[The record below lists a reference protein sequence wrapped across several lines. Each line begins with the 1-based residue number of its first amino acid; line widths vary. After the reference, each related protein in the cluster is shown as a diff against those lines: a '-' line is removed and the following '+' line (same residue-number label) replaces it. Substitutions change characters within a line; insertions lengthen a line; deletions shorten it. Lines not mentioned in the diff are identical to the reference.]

1 MTENNENMRGGI
13 SVDTEHLFPIIK
25 KWLYSDKEI
34 FLREI
39 VSNASDAVT
48 KLRRLISLAEAPDT
62 GDGYR
67 ITVRADE
74 EAGTLTV
81 SDNGIGMNED
91 EIRRYICQIALSGA
105 LDFIEKYE
113 GTENESNG
121 IIGHFGLGFYSAFM
135 VSDQVEVISRSW
147 DGSPAIGWV
156 CNQDGEYEIL
166 PEVTRQERGTDV
178 IMHLSE
184 DEREYLTEHKLRE
197 VLDKY
202 CAFVP
207 VDIYLEIIKEN
218 GEENKNEEKDAEK
231 EAPKPINDTHPLWLK
246 SSGDCTE
253 EEYKAFYSKVFNDY
267 REPLFH
273 IHINADYPLNFKGI
287 LYFPKLNANV
297 DGLDGQIK
305 LYYNQVFVSD
315 SIKEL
320 LPDYLLML
328 RGVIDCPELPL
339 NVSRSYMQNSAY
351 ARKLAAHITKKVAD
365 KINSM
370 FNTAREDFEKLWPDI
385 KLFVEFACLRD
396 QKFYERVKNS
406 LLLPI
411 TDGSYMTVSEY
422 LEEAKDKHENQI
434 YYTDDKTSKAQ
445 YIKLFEDEGIKI
457 VLFDSFI
464 DNQFINALES
474 DGKVKFARVDSE
486 LADVLRGE
494 GDSYE
499 NKELADAFAKLGGEK
514 MTVKFENLRDAK
526 TPAVLSISEQS
537 RRFGDMMK
545 VYSSQNGGEVPA
557 FAEEQT
563 LILNSNCP
571 LIRKLGEKQPDEKL
585 VRHIYTL
592 ALLAQRSLSAD
603 ELTSFLAD
611 SYDLI
616 EDNL

>member
-1 MTENNENMRGGI
+1 MSENNEKMRGGI

-48 KLRRLISLAEAPDT
+48 KLRRLISLAQAPDT
-62 GDGYR
+62 GDDYR

-74 EAGTLTV
+74 EEGTLTV

-113 GTENESNG
+113 GGETGANG

-135 VSDQVEVISRSW
+135 VSDRVDVISRSW
-147 DGSPAIGWV
+147 DGSPAIGWS
-156 CNQDGEYEIL
+156 CNQDGEYEIM
-166 PEVTRQERGTDV
+166 PEVTREGRGTDV

-184 DEREYLTEHKLRE
+184 DEREYLSEHKLRE

-207 VDIYLEIIKEN
+207 VDIYLEIAKD
-218 GEENKNEEKDAEK
+218 EEKEGEK
-231 EAPKPINDTHPLWLK
+231 EEAKPVNDTHPLWLK
-246 SSGDCTE
+246 NAGDCTD
-253 EEYKAFYSKVFNDY
+253 EEYKSFYSKVFTDY

-287 LYFPKLNANV
+287 LYFPKLNANI

-351 ARKLAAHITKKVAD
+351 AKKLAAHITKKVAD
-365 KINSM
+365 KINSL
-370 FNTAREDFEKLWPDI
+370 FNTDREAFEKLWRDL
-385 KLFVEFACLRD
+385 KTFVEYGCLRD
-396 QKFYERVKNS
+396 RKFYDKVKDSVLFEKCGGGFATLTEYLESAKETNENKVYYATDKTAQAQYIS
-406 LLLPI
+406 LLQGQNIEVVLLDRILDTQFVQMLESQNSGVKFVRVDAEIAGAMTKEAETPACTAARDLFDRLTGENVTVEVQTLKDSTVPAI
-411 TDGSYMTVSEY
+411 LTVSE
-422 LEEAKDKHENQI
+422 E
-434 YYTDDKTSKAQ
+434 
-445 YIKLFEDEGIKI
+445 
-457 VLFDSFI
+457 
-464 DNQFINALES
+464 
-474 DGKVKFARVDSE
+474 
-486 LADVLRGE
+486 
-494 GDSYE
+494 
-499 NKELADAFAKLGGEK
+499 
-514 MTVKFENLRDAK
+514 
-526 TPAVLSISEQS
+526 S
-537 RRFGDMMK
+537 RRMDDMMK
-545 VYSSQNGGEVPA
+545 MYAMANEGMDGSFPLQSK
-557 FAEEQT
+557 
-563 LILNSNCP
+563 LILNASSP
-571 LIRKLGEKQPDEKL
+571 LIASW
-585 VRHIYTL
+585 T
-592 ALLAQRSLSAD
+592 
-603 ELTSFLAD
+603 
-611 SYDLI
+611 
-616 EDNL
+616 

>member
-1 MTENNENMRGGI
+1 MRGGI

-48 KLRRLISLAEAPDT
+48 KLRRLISLAQAPDT
-62 GDGYR
+62 GDEYR
-67 ITVRADE
+67 ITVRANE
-74 EAGTLTV
+74 EEGTLTV
-81 SDNGIGMNED
+81 SDNGIGMNES

-113 GTENESNG
+113 GGESGSNG

-135 VSDQVEVISRSW
+135 VSDRVEVISRSF
-147 DGSPAIGWV
+147 DGSPAIGWS

-166 PEVTRQERGTDV
+166 PDVSREERGTDV
-178 IMHLSE
+178 IMHISE
-184 DEREYLTEHKLRE
+184 DEREYLTERKLRE
-197 VLDKY
+197 VLDRY

-207 VDIYLEIIKEN
+207 VDVYLEIEKDSE
-218 GEENKNEEKDAEK
+218 EEKSEEK
-231 EAPKPINDTHPLWLK
+231 EEAKPVNDTHPLWLK
-246 SSGDCTE
+246 NASDCTD
-253 EEYKAFYSKVFNDY
+253 EEYNAFYTKVFTDY

-320 LPDYLLML
+320 LPDYLLMM

-365 KINSM
+365 KINSL
-370 FNTAREDFEKLWPDI
+370 FNTAREDYEKLWQDI

-396 QKFYERVKNS
+396 QKFYDRVKPS
-406 LLLPI
+406 LLLPL
-411 TDGSYMTVSEY
+411 TDGSYVTLDEY
-422 LEEAKDKHENQI
+422 LESAKDKHENKI
-434 YYTDDKTSKAQ
+434 YYTDDPTAKAQ
-445 YIKLFEDEGIKI
+445 YIKLFGDEGIKV

-474 DGKVKFARVDSE
+474 DGKVKFFRVDSE
-486 LADVLRGE
+486 LADVLRNEGE
-494 GDSYE
+494 AYE

-514 MTVKFENLRDAK
+514 MTVRFENLRDTK
-526 TPAVLSISEQS
+526 TPAILNISEQS
-537 RRFGDMMK
+537 RRFGDMMR
-545 VYSSQNGGEVPA
+545 VYSTQNGGEMPA
-557 FAEEQT
+557 FPEEQT
-563 LILNSNCP
+563 LVLNASCP
-571 LIRKLGEKQPDEKL
+571 LIRKLGEKAPDEKT
-585 VRHIYTL
+585 VRHIYRL
-592 ALLAQRSLSAD
+592 AVLAQRPLNAE
-603 ELTSFLAD
+603 ELTSFLED

-616 EDNL
+616 EGSI

>member
-1 MTENNENMRGGI
+1 MSENNNMRGGI

-48 KLRRLISLAEAPDT
+48 KLRRLISLAQAPDT
-62 GDGYR
+62 GDEYR
-67 ITVRADE
+67 ITVRANE
-74 EAGTLTV
+74 EEGTLTV

-113 GTENESNG
+113 GGESGSNG

-135 VSDQVEVISRSW
+135 VSDRVEVISRSF
-147 DGSPAIGWV
+147 DGSPAIGWS

-166 PEVTRQERGTDV
+166 PDVTREERGTDV

-184 DEREYLTEHKLRE
+184 DEREYLTEGKLRE
-197 VLDKY
+197 VLDTY

-207 VDIYLEIIKEN
+207 VDIYLEI
-218 GEENKNEEKDAEK
+218 EKDSDK
-231 EAPKPINDTHPLWLK
+231 EMREAKEEPKPVNDTHPLWLK
-246 SSGDCTE
+246 NASDCTD
-253 EEYKAFYSKVFNDY
+253 EEYNAFYTKVFTDY

-320 LPDYLLML
+320 LPDYLLMM

-365 KINSM
+365 KINSL
-370 FNTAREDFEKLWPDI
+370 FNTAREDYEKLWQDI

-396 QKFYERVKNS
+396 QKFYDRVKSS
-406 LLLPI
+406 LLLPL
-411 TDGSYMTVSEY
+411 TDGSYVTLDEY
-422 LEEAKDKHENQI
+422 LESAKDRHENKV
-434 YYTDDKTSKAQ
+434 YYTDDPTTKAQ
-445 YIKLFEDEGIKI
+445 YIKLFNDEGIKV

-474 DGKVKFARVDSE
+474 DGKVKFFRVDSE
-486 LADVLRGE
+486 LADVLRNE

-514 MTVKFENLRDAK
+514 MTVKFENLRDTK
-526 TPAVLSISEQS
+526 TPAILNISEQS

-545 VYSSQNGGEVPA
+545 VYSTQNGGEMPA
-557 FAEEQT
+557 FPEEQT
-563 LILNSNCP
+563 LVLNASCP
-571 LIRKLGEKQPDEKL
+571 LIRKMGEKAPDKKT
-585 VRHIYTL
+585 VRQIYRL
-592 ALLAQRSLSAD
+592 AVLAQRPLNAD
-603 ELTSFLAD
+603 ELTSFLED
-611 SYDLI
+611 SYELI
-616 EDNL
+616 EESL

>member
-1 MTENNENMRGGI
+1 MSENNNMRGGI

-48 KLRRLISLAEAPDT
+48 KLRRLISLAQAPDT
-62 GDGYR
+62 GDEYR
-67 ITVRADE
+67 ITVRANE
-74 EAGTLTV
+74 EEGTLTV

-113 GTENESNG
+113 GGESGSNG

-135 VSDQVEVISRSW
+135 VSDRVEVISRSF
-147 DGSPAIGWV
+147 DGSPAIGWS

-166 PEVTRQERGTDV
+166 PDVTREERGTDV

-184 DEREYLTEHKLRE
+184 DEREYLTEGKLRE
-197 VLDKY
+197 VLDTY

-207 VDIYLEIIKEN
+207 VDIYLEIEKDSD
-218 GEENKNEEKDAEK
+218 EEKSEAK
-231 EAPKPINDTHPLWLK
+231 EEPKPVNDTHPLWLK
-246 SSGDCTE
+246 NASDCTD
-253 EEYKAFYSKVFNDY
+253 EEYNAFYTKVFTDY

-320 LPDYLLML
+320 LPDYLLMM

-365 KINSM
+365 KINSL
-370 FNTAREDFEKLWPDI
+370 FNTAREDYEKLWQDI

-396 QKFYERVKNS
+396 QKFYDRVKSS
-406 LLLPI
+406 LLLPL
-411 TDGSYMTVSEY
+411 TDGSYVTLDEY
-422 LEEAKDKHENQI
+422 LESAKDRHENKV
-434 YYTDDKTSKAQ
+434 YYTDDPTTKAQ
-445 YIKLFEDEGIKI
+445 YIKLFNDEGIKV

-474 DGKVKFARVDSE
+474 DGKVKFFRVDSE
-486 LADVLRGE
+486 LADVLRNE

-514 MTVKFENLRDAK
+514 MTVKFENLRDTK
-526 TPAVLSISEQS
+526 TPAILNISEQS

-545 VYSSQNGGEVPA
+545 VYSTQNGGEMPA
-557 FAEEQT
+557 FPEEQT
-563 LILNSNCP
+563 LVLNASCP
-571 LIRKLGEKQPDEKL
+571 LIRKMGEKAPDEKT
-585 VRHIYTL
+585 VRQIYRL
-592 ALLAQRSLSAD
+592 AVLAQRPLNAD
-603 ELTSFLAD
+603 ELTSFLED
-611 SYDLI
+611 SYELI
-616 EDNL
+616 EESL

>member
-1 MTENNENMRGGI
+1 MSENNNMRGGI

-48 KLRRLISLAEAPDT
+48 KLRRLISLAQAPDT
-62 GDGYR
+62 GDEYR
-67 ITVRADE
+67 ITVRANE
-74 EAGTLTV
+74 EEGTLTV

-113 GTENESNG
+113 GGESGSNG

-135 VSDQVEVISRSW
+135 VSDRVEVISRSF
-147 DGSPAIGWV
+147 DGSPAIGWS

-166 PEVTRQERGTDV
+166 PDVTREERGTDV

-184 DEREYLTEHKLRE
+184 DEREYLTEGKLRE
-197 VLDKY
+197 VLDTY

-207 VDIYLEIIKEN
+207 VDIYLEIEKDSD
-218 GEENKNEEKDAEK
+218 EEKSEAK
-231 EAPKPINDTHPLWLK
+231 EEPKPVNDTHPLWLK
-246 SSGDCTE
+246 NASDCTD
-253 EEYKAFYSKVFNDY
+253 EEYNAFYTKVFTDY

-320 LPDYLLML
+320 LPDYLLMM

-365 KINSM
+365 KINSL
-370 FNTAREDFEKLWPDI
+370 FNTAHEDYEKLWQDI

-396 QKFYERVKNS
+396 QKFYDRVKSS
-406 LLLPI
+406 LLLPL
-411 TDGSYMTVSEY
+411 TDGSYVTLDEY
-422 LEEAKDKHENQI
+422 LESAKDRHENKV
-434 YYTDDKTSKAQ
+434 YYTDDPTTKAQ
-445 YIKLFEDEGIKI
+445 YIKLFNDEGIKV

-474 DGKVKFARVDSE
+474 DGKVKFFRVDSE
-486 LADVLRGE
+486 LADVLRNE

-514 MTVKFENLRDAK
+514 MTVKFENLRDTK
-526 TPAVLSISEQS
+526 TPAILNISEQS

-545 VYSSQNGGEVPA
+545 VYSTQNGGEMPA
-557 FAEEQT
+557 FPEEQT
-563 LILNSNCP
+563 LVLNASCP
-571 LIRKLGEKQPDEKL
+571 LIRKMGEKAPDEKT
-585 VRHIYTL
+585 VRQIYRL
-592 ALLAQRSLSAD
+592 AVLAQRPLNAD
-603 ELTSFLAD
+603 ELTSFLED
-611 SYDLI
+611 SYELI
-616 EDNL
+616 EESL

>member
-1 MTENNENMRGGI
+1 MSENNNMRGGI

-48 KLRRLISLAEAPDT
+48 KLRRLISLAQAPDT
-62 GDGYR
+62 GDEYR
-67 ITVRADE
+67 ITVRANE
-74 EAGTLTV
+74 EEGTLTV
-81 SDNGIGMNED
+81 SDNGIGMNES

-113 GTENESNG
+113 GGESGSNG

-135 VSDQVEVISRSW
+135 VSDRVEVISRSF
-147 DGSPAIGWV
+147 DGSPAIGWS

-166 PEVTRQERGTDV
+166 PDVSREERGTDV
-178 IMHLSE
+178 IMHISE
-184 DEREYLTEHKLRE
+184 DEREYLTERKLRE
-197 VLDKY
+197 VLDRY

-207 VDIYLEIIKEN
+207 VDVYLEIEKDSE
-218 GEENKNEEKDAEK
+218 EEKSEEK
-231 EAPKPINDTHPLWLK
+231 EEAKPVNDTHPLGLK
-246 SSGDCTE
+246 IASDCTD
-253 EEYKAFYSKVFNDY
+253 EEYNAFYTKVFTDY

-320 LPDYLLML
+320 LPDYLLMM

-365 KINSM
+365 KINSL
-370 FNTAREDFEKLWPDI
+370 FNTAREDYEKLWQDI

-396 QKFYERVKNS
+396 QKFYDRVKPS
-406 LLLPI
+406 LLLPL
-411 TDGSYMTVSEY
+411 TDGSYVTLDEY
-422 LEEAKDKHENQI
+422 LESAKDKHENKI
-434 YYTDDKTSKAQ
+434 YYTDDPTAKAQ
-445 YIKLFEDEGIKI
+445 YIKLFGDEGIKV

-474 DGKVKFARVDSE
+474 DGKVKFFRVDSE
-486 LADVLRGE
+486 LADVLRNEGE
-494 GDSYE
+494 AYE

-514 MTVKFENLRDAK
+514 MTVRFENLRDTK
-526 TPAVLSISEQS
+526 TPAILNISEQS
-537 RRFGDMMK
+537 RRFGDMMR
-545 VYSSQNGGEVPA
+545 VYSTQNGGEMPA
-557 FAEEQT
+557 FPEEQT
-563 LILNSNCP
+563 LVLNASCP
-571 LIRKLGEKQPDEKL
+571 LIRKLGEKAPDEKT
-585 VRHIYTL
+585 VRHIYRL
-592 ALLAQRSLSAD
+592 AVLAQRPLNAE
-603 ELTSFLAD
+603 ELTSFLED

-616 EDNL
+616 EGSI

>member
-1 MTENNENMRGGI
+1 MSENNEKMRGGI

-39 VSNASDAVT
+39 VSTASDAVT
-48 KLRRLISLAEAPDT
+48 KLRRLISLAQAPDT
-62 GDGYR
+62 GDDYR

-74 EAGTLTV
+74 EEGTLTV

-113 GTENESNG
+113 GGETGANG

-135 VSDQVEVISRSW
+135 VSDRVDVISRSW
-147 DGSPAIGWV
+147 DGSPAIGWS
-156 CNQDGEYEIL
+156 CNQDGEYEIM
-166 PEVTRQERGTDV
+166 PEVTREGRGTDV

-184 DEREYLTEHKLRE
+184 DEREYLSEHKLRE

-207 VDIYLEIIKEN
+207 VDIYLEIAKD
-218 GEENKNEEKDAEK
+218 EEKEGEK
-231 EAPKPINDTHPLWLK
+231 EEAKPVNDTHPLWLK
-246 SSGDCTE
+246 NAGDCTD
-253 EEYKAFYSKVFNDY
+253 EEYKSFYSKVFTDY

-287 LYFPKLNANV
+287 LYFPKLNANI

-351 ARKLAAHITKKVAD
+351 AKKLAAHITKKVAD

-396 QKFYERVKNS
+396 QKFYDRVKNS

-411 TDGSYMTVSEY
+411 TDGSYMTVEEY
-422 LEEAKDKHENQI
+422 LEAAKDKHENQI
-434 YYTDDKTSKAQ
+434 YYTDDKTSKAH
-445 YIKLFEDEGIKI
+445 YIKLFEDESIKV

-474 DGKVKFARVDSE
+474 DGKVKFARVDAE

-514 MTVKFENLRDAK
+514 MTVKFENLRDTK

-545 VYSSQNGGEVPA
+545 VYSSQNGGEMPA

-563 LILNSNCP
+563 LILNASCP
-571 LIRKLGEKQPDEKL
+571 LIRKLGEKEPDEKT

-592 ALLAQRSLSAD
+592 ALLAQRPLSAT
-603 ELTSFLAD
+603 ELTSFLED

-616 EDNL
+616 EGAL

>member
-1 MTENNENMRGGI
+1 MTENNNNMRGGI

-48 KLRRLISLAEAPDT
+48 KLRRLISLAQAPDT
-62 GDGYR
+62 GDEYR

-74 EAGTLTV
+74 EEGTLTV

-113 GTENESNG
+113 GGESGSNG

-135 VSDQVEVISRSW
+135 VSDRVEVISRSF
-147 DGSPAIGWV
+147 DGSPAIGWS
-156 CNQDGEYEIL
+156 CNQDGEYEII
-166 PEVTRQERGTDV
+166 PDVTREGRGTDV
-178 IMHLSE
+178 IMHLSD
-184 DEREYLTEHKLRE
+184 DEREYLTEAKLRE
-197 VLDKY
+197 VLDRY

-207 VDIYLEIIKEN
+207 VDIYLEIA
-218 GEENKNEEKDAEK
+218 KDDEK
-231 EAPKPINDTHPLWLK
+231 EGEKEEPKPVNDTHPLWLK
-246 SSGDCTE
+246 NASDCTD
-253 EEYKAFYSKVFNDY
+253 EEYNEFYTKVFTDY

-320 LPDYLLML
+320 LPDYLLMM

-365 KINSM
+365 KINSL
-370 FNTAREDFEKLWPDI
+370 FNTAREEYEKLWPDI

-396 QKFYERVKNS
+396 QKFYDRVKNS
-406 LLLPI
+406 LLLPL
-411 TDGSYMTVSEY
+411 TDGSYVTLSEY
-422 LEEAKDKHENQI
+422 LETAKEKHEARV

-445 YIKLFEDEGIKI
+445 YIKLFEDEGIKV

-474 DGKVKFARVDSE
+474 DGKVKFSRVDAE
-486 LADVLRGE
+486 LADVLRNEGE
-494 GDSYE
+494 AYE
-499 NKELADAFAKLGGEK
+499 NKELSDAFAKLGGEK
-514 MTVKFENLRDAK
+514 MTVRFENLRDTK
-526 TPAVLSISEQS
+526 TPAILNISEQS

-545 VYSSQNGGEVPA
+545 VYSTQNGGEMPD
-557 FAEEQT
+557 FPEEKT

-571 LIRKLGEKQPDEKL
+571 LIRKMGEKAPDEKL
-585 VRHIYTL
+585 VRHIYRL
-592 ALLAQRSLSAD
+592 ALLAQRPLDAE
-603 ELTSFLAD
+603 ELTSFLED
-611 SYDLI
+611 SYDLV
-616 EDNL
+616 EGNL

>member
-1 MTENNENMRGGI
+1 MSENNNMRGGI

-48 KLRRLISLAEAPDT
+48 KLRRLISLAQAPDT
-62 GDGYR
+62 GDEYR
-67 ITVRADE
+67 ITVRANE
-74 EAGTLTV
+74 EEGTLTV

-113 GTENESNG
+113 GGETGSNG

-135 VSDQVEVISRSW
+135 VSDRVEVISRSF
-147 DGSPAIGWV
+147 DGSPAVGWS

-166 PEVTRQERGTDV
+166 PGATREGRGTDV

-184 DEREYLTEHKLRE
+184 DEREYLTERKLRE
-197 VLDKY
+197 VLDRY

-207 VDIYLEIIKEN
+207 VDIYLEI
-218 GEENKNEEKDAEK
+218 EK
-231 EAPKPINDTHPLWLK
+231 EGTEAEGEKKEATPVNDTHPLWLK
-246 SSGDCTE
+246 NASDCTD
-253 EEYKAFYSKVFNDY
+253 EEYNAFYTKVFTDY

-320 LPDYLLML
+320 LPDYLLMM

-365 KINSM
+365 KINSL
-370 FNTAREDFEKLWPDI
+370 FNTAREDYEKLWPDI

-396 QKFYERVKNS
+396 QKFFERVKNS
-406 LLLPI
+406 LLLPL
-411 TDGSYMTVSEY
+411 TDGGYVTLAEY
-422 LEEAKDKHENQI
+422 LESAKERHENQI
-434 YYTDDKTSKAQ
+434 YYTDDPTAKAQ
-445 YIKLFEDEGIKI
+445 YIKLFNDEGIKV

-474 DGKVKFARVDSE
+474 DGKVKFFRVDSE
-486 LADVLRGE
+486 LADVLRND
-494 GDSYE
+494 GDAYE
-499 NKELADAFAKLGGEK
+499 NKELADAFAKLGGEN
-514 MTVKFENLRDAK
+514 MTVRFENLRDTR
-526 TPAVLSISEQS
+526 TPAVLNISEQS
-537 RRFGDMMK
+537 RRFADMMK
-545 VYSSQNGGEVPA
+545 VYATQNGGEMPS
-557 FAEEQT
+557 FPEEKT
-563 LILNSNCP
+563 LILNFNCP
-571 LIRKLGEKQPDEKL
+571 LIRKMGEKAPDERL
-585 VRHIYTL
+585 VRHIYRL
-592 ALLAQRSLSAD
+592 ALLAQRPLNAE
-603 ELTSFLAD
+603 ELTSFLED
-611 SYDLI
+611 SYDMI
-616 EDNL
+616 EENL

>member
-1 MTENNENMRGGI
+1 MTENNNNNMRGGI

-48 KLRRLISLAEAPDT
+48 KLRRLISLAQAPDT
-62 GDGYR
+62 GDEYR

-74 EAGTLTV
+74 EEGTLTV

-113 GTENESNG
+113 GGESGSNG

-135 VSDQVEVISRSW
+135 VSDRVEVISRSF
-147 DGSPAIGWV
+147 DGSPAIGWS
-156 CNQDGEYEIL
+156 CNQDGEYEII
-166 PEVTRQERGTDV
+166 PDVSREGRGTDV
-178 IMHLSE
+178 IMHLSD
-184 DEREYLTEHKLRE
+184 DEREYLTEAKLRE
-197 VLDKY
+197 VLDRY

-207 VDIYLEIIKEN
+207 VDIYLEIA
-218 GEENKNEEKDAEK
+218 KDDEK
-231 EAPKPINDTHPLWLK
+231 EGEKEEPKPVNDTHPLWLK
-246 SSGDCTE
+246 NASDCTD
-253 EEYKAFYSKVFNDY
+253 EEYNEFYAKVFTDY

-320 LPDYLLML
+320 LPDYLLMM

-365 KINSM
+365 KINSL
-370 FNTAREDFEKLWPDI
+370 FNTAREEYEKLWPDI

-396 QKFYERVKNS
+396 QKFYDRVKNS
-406 LLLPI
+406 LLLPL
-411 TDGSYMTVSEY
+411 TDGSYVTLSEY
-422 LEEAKDKHENQI
+422 LETAKEKHEDRV

-445 YIKLFEDEGIKI
+445 YIKLFEDEGIKV

-474 DGKVKFARVDSE
+474 DGKVKFSRVDAE
-486 LADVLRGE
+486 LADVLRNEGE
-494 GDSYE
+494 AYE
-499 NKELADAFAKLGGEK
+499 NKELSDAFTKLGGEK
-514 MTVKFENLRDAK
+514 MTVKFENLRDTK
-526 TPAVLSISEQS
+526 TPAILNISEQS

-545 VYSSQNGGEVPA
+545 VYSTQNGSEMPD
-557 FAEEQT
+557 FPEEKT

-571 LIRKLGEKQPDEKL
+571 LIRKMGEKAPDERL
-585 VRHIYTL
+585 VRHIYRL
-592 ALLAQRSLSAD
+592 ALLAQRPLDAE
-603 ELTSFLAD
+603 ELTSFLED
-611 SYDLI
+611 SYDLV
-616 EDNL
+616 EGNL

>member
-1 MTENNENMRGGI
+1 MSENNNMRGGI

-48 KLRRLISLAEAPDT
+48 KLRRLISLAQAPDT
-62 GDGYR
+62 GDEYR
-67 ITVRADE
+67 ITVRANE
-74 EAGTLTV
+74 EEGTLTV
-81 SDNGIGMNED
+81 SDNGIGMNEA

-105 LDFIEKYE
+105 LDFIEIYE
-113 GTENESNG
+113 GGESGSNG

-135 VSDQVEVISRSW
+135 VSDRVEVISRSF
-147 DGSPAIGWV
+147 DGSPAIGWS

-166 PEVTRQERGTDV
+166 PDVTREGRGTDV

-184 DEREYLTEHKLRE
+184 DEREYLTEAKLRE
-197 VLDKY
+197 VLDTY

-207 VDIYLEIIKEN
+207 VDIYLEIA
-218 GEENKNEEKDAEK
+218 NEDEK
-231 EAPKPINDTHPLWLK
+231 EGEKEEPKPVNDTHPLWLK
-246 SSGDCTE
+246 NASDCTD
-253 EEYKAFYSKVFNDY
+253 EEYNAFYTKVFTDY

-320 LPDYLLML
+320 LPDYLLMM

-365 KINSM
+365 KINSL
-370 FNTAREDFEKLWPDI
+370 FNTAREDYEKLWPDI

-406 LLLPI
+406 LLLPL
-411 TDGSYMTVSEY
+411 TDGSYVTLDEY
-422 LEEAKDKHENQI
+422 LESAKDRHENQV
-434 YYTDDKTSKAQ
+434 YYTDDPTSKAQ
-445 YIKLFEDEGIKI
+445 YIKLFNDEGIKV
-457 VLFDSFI
+457 VLFDSFL

-474 DGKVKFARVDSE
+474 DGKVKFFRVDSE
-486 LADVLRGE
+486 LADVLRNEGE
-494 GDSYE
+494 AYE

-514 MTVKFENLRDAK
+514 MTVRFENLRDTK
-526 TPAVLSISEQS
+526 TPAILNISEQS

-545 VYSSQNGGEVPA
+545 VYSSQNGGEMPA
-557 FAEEQT
+557 FPEEQT
-563 LILNSNCP
+563 LILNASCP
-571 LIRKLGEKQPDEKL
+571 LIRKMGEKAPDEKT
-585 VRHIYTL
+585 VRQIYRL
-592 ALLAQRSLSAD
+592 ALLAQRPLNAE
-603 ELTSFLAD
+603 ELTSFLED

-616 EDNL
+616 EENL

>member
-48 KLRRLISLAEAPDT
+48 KLRRLISLAQAPDT
-62 GDGYR
+62 GDEYR

-74 EAGTLTV
+74 EEGTLTV
-81 SDNGIGMNED
+81 SDNGIGMNEA

-113 GTENESNG
+113 GGESGSNG

-135 VSDQVEVISRSW
+135 VSDRVEVISRSF
-147 DGSPAIGWV
+147 DGSPAIGWS
-156 CNQDGEYEIL
+156 CNQDGEYEII
-166 PEVTRQERGTDV
+166 PDVTREGRGTDV
-178 IMHLSE
+178 IMHLSD
-184 DEREYLTEHKLRE
+184 DEREYLTERKLRE
-197 VLDKY
+197 VLDRY

-207 VDIYLEIIKEN
+207 VDIYLEIANEN
-218 GEENKNEEKDAEK
+218 EK
-231 EAPKPINDTHPLWLK
+231 EGEKEDPKPVNDTHPLWLK
-246 SSGDCTE
+246 NASDCTD
-253 EEYKAFYSKVFNDY
+253 EEYNAFYTKVFTDY

-320 LPDYLLML
+320 LPDYLLMM

-365 KINSM
+365 KINSL
-370 FNTAREDFEKLWPDI
+370 FNTAREDYEKLWPDI

-406 LLLPI
+406 LLLPL
-411 TDGSYMTVSEY
+411 TDGSYVTLDEY
-422 LEEAKDKHENQI
+422 LEAAKDKHENQI
-434 YYTDDKTSKAQ
+434 YYTDDTTSKAQ
-445 YIKLFEDEGIKI
+445 YIKLFEDEGIK
-457 VLFDSFI
+457 VVVFDSFI

-474 DGKVKFARVDSE
+474 DRKVKFYRVDAE

-494 GDSYE
+494 SDGYE

-514 MTVKFENLRDAK
+514 MTVKFESLRDTK

-545 VYSSQNGGEVPA
+545 VYSTQNGGEMPA
-557 FAEEQT
+557 FPEEQT
-563 LILNSNCP
+563 LILNASCP
-571 LIRKLGEKQPDEKL
+571 LIRRMGEKAPDERL
-585 VRHIYTL
+585 VRHVYAL
-592 ALLAQRSLSAD
+592 ALLAQRPLNAE
-603 ELTSFLAD
+603 ELTSFLED
-611 SYDLI
+611 SYDLV
-616 EDNL
+616 EGNL

>member
-1 MTENNENMRGGI
+1 MSENNNMRGGI

-48 KLRRLISLAEAPDT
+48 KLRRLISLAQAPDT
-62 GDGYR
+62 GDEYR
-67 ITVRADE
+67 ITVRANE
-74 EAGTLTV
+74 EEGTLTV
-81 SDNGIGMNED
+81 SDNGIGMNES

-113 GTENESNG
+113 GGESGSNG

-135 VSDQVEVISRSW
+135 VSDRVEVISRSF
-147 DGSPAIGWV
+147 DGSPAIGWS

-166 PEVTRQERGTDV
+166 PDVSREERGTDV
-178 IMHLSE
+178 IMHISE
-184 DEREYLTEHKLRE
+184 DEREYLTERKLRE
-197 VLDKY
+197 VLDRY

-207 VDIYLEIIKEN
+207 VDVYLEIEKDSE
-218 GEENKNEEKDAEK
+218 EEKSEEK
-231 EAPKPINDTHPLWLK
+231 EEAKPVNDTHPLWLK
-246 SSGDCTE
+246 NASDCTD
-253 EEYKAFYSKVFNDY
+253 EEYNAFYTKVFTDY

-320 LPDYLLML
+320 LPDYLLMM

-365 KINSM
+365 KINSL
-370 FNTAREDFEKLWPDI
+370 FNTAREDYEKLWQDI
-385 KLFVEFACLRD
+385 KLFIEFACLRD
-396 QKFYERVKNS
+396 QKFYDRVKPS
-406 LLLPI
+406 LLLPL
-411 TDGSYMTVSEY
+411 TDGSYVTLDEY
-422 LEEAKDKHENQI
+422 LESAKDKHENKI
-434 YYTDDKTSKAQ
+434 YYTDDPTAKAQ
-445 YIKLFEDEGIKI
+445 YIKLFGDEGIKV

-474 DGKVKFARVDSE
+474 DGKVKFFRVDSE
-486 LADVLRGE
+486 LADVLRNEGE
-494 GDSYE
+494 AYE

-514 MTVKFENLRDAK
+514 MTVRFENLRDTK
-526 TPAVLSISEQS
+526 TPAILNISEQS
-537 RRFGDMMK
+537 RRFGDMMR
-545 VYSSQNGGEVPA
+545 VYSTQNGGEMPA
-557 FAEEQT
+557 FPEEQT
-563 LILNSNCP
+563 LVLNASCP
-571 LIRKLGEKQPDEKL
+571 LIRKLGEKAPDEKT
-585 VRHIYTL
+585 VRHIYRL
-592 ALLAQRSLSAD
+592 AVLAQRPLNAE
-603 ELTSFLAD
+603 ELTSFLED

-616 EDNL
+616 EGSI

>member
-1 MTENNENMRGGI
+1 M
-13 SVDTEHLFPIIK
+13 
-25 KWLYSDKEI
+25 
-34 FLREI
+34 
-39 VSNASDAVT
+39 
-48 KLRRLISLAEAPDT
+48 
-62 GDGYR
+62 
-67 ITVRADE
+67 
-74 EAGTLTV
+74 
-81 SDNGIGMNED
+81 
-91 EIRRYICQIALSGA
+91 
-105 LDFIEKYE
+105 DFIEKYE

>member
-1 MTENNENMRGGI
+1 MSENNNMRGGI

-48 KLRRLISLAEAPDT
+48 KLRRLISLAQAPDT
-62 GDGYR
+62 GDEYR
-67 ITVRADE
+67 ITVRANE
-74 EAGTLTV
+74 EEGTLTV

-113 GTENESNG
+113 GGESGSNG

-135 VSDQVEVISRSW
+135 VSDRVEVISRSF
-147 DGSPAIGWV
+147 DGSPAIGWS

-166 PEVTRQERGTDV
+166 PDVSREERGTDV
-178 IMHLSE
+178 IMHLSD
-184 DEREYLTEHKLRE
+184 DEREYLTERKLRE
-197 VLDKY
+197 VLDRY

-207 VDIYLEIIKEN
+207 VDIYLEIEKDSD
-218 GEENKNEEKDAEK
+218 EEKSAEK
-231 EAPKPINDTHPLWLK
+231 EEQKPVNDTHPLWLK
-246 SSGDCTE
+246 NASDCTD
-253 EEYKAFYSKVFNDY
+253 EEYNAFYTKVFTDY

-320 LPDYLLML
+320 LPDYLLMM

-365 KINSM
+365 KINSL
-370 FNTAREDFEKLWPDI
+370 FNTAREDYEKLWPDI

-396 QKFYERVKNS
+396 QKFYDRVKSS
-406 LLLPI
+406 LLLPL
-411 TDGSYMTVSEY
+411 TDGSYVTLDEY
-422 LEEAKDKHENQI
+422 LESAKDRHENQV
-434 YYTDDKTSKAQ
+434 YYTDDPTTKAQ
-445 YIKLFEDEGIKI
+445 YIKLFNDEGIKV

-474 DGKVKFARVDSE
+474 DGKVKFFRVDSE
-486 LADVLRGE
+486 LADVLRNE
-494 GDSYE
+494 GDAYE

-514 MTVKFENLRDAK
+514 MTVKFENLRDTK
-526 TPAVLSISEQS
+526 TPAILNISEQS

-545 VYSSQNGGEVPA
+545 VYSTQNGGEMPA
-557 FAEEQT
+557 FPEEET
-563 LILNSNCP
+563 LILNASCP
-571 LIRKLGEKQPDEKL
+571 LIRKMGEKAPDEKT
-585 VRHIYTL
+585 VRQIYRL
-592 ALLAQRSLSAD
+592 AILAQRPLNAE
-603 ELTSFLAD
+603 ELTSFLED
-611 SYDLI
+611 SYDMI
-616 EDNL
+616 EENL

>member
-1 MTENNENMRGGI
+1 MSENNNMRGGI

-48 KLRRLISLAEAPDT
+48 KLRRLISLAQAPDT
-62 GDGYR
+62 GDEYR
-67 ITVRADE
+67 ITVRANE
-74 EAGTLTV
+74 EEGTLTV

-113 GTENESNG
+113 GGESGSNG

-135 VSDQVEVISRSW
+135 VSDRVEVISRSF
-147 DGSPAIGWV
+147 DGSPAIGWS

-166 PEVTRQERGTDV
+166 PDVTREERGTDV

-184 DEREYLTEHKLRE
+184 DEREYLTEGKLRE
-197 VLDKY
+197 VLDTY

-207 VDIYLEIIKEN
+207 VDIYLEI
-218 GEENKNEEKDAEK
+218 EKDSDKEK
-231 EAPKPINDTHPLWLK
+231 SEAKEEPKPVNDTHPLWLK
-246 SSGDCTE
+246 NASDCTD
-253 EEYKAFYSKVFNDY
+253 EEYNAFYTKVFTDY

-320 LPDYLLML
+320 LPDYLLMM

-365 KINSM
+365 KINSL
-370 FNTAREDFEKLWPDI
+370 FNTAREDYEKLWQDI

-396 QKFYERVKNS
+396 QKFYDRVKSS
-406 LLLPI
+406 LLLPL
-411 TDGSYMTVSEY
+411 TDGSYVTLDEY
-422 LEEAKDKHENQI
+422 LESAKDRHENKV
-434 YYTDDKTSKAQ
+434 YYTDDPTTKAQ
-445 YIKLFEDEGIKI
+445 YIKLFNDEGIKV

-474 DGKVKFARVDSE
+474 DGKVKFFRVDSE
-486 LADVLRGE
+486 LADVLRNE

-514 MTVKFENLRDAK
+514 MTVKFENLRDTK
-526 TPAVLSISEQS
+526 TPAILNISEQS

-545 VYSSQNGGEVPA
+545 VYSTQNGGEMPA
-557 FAEEQT
+557 FPEEQT
-563 LILNSNCP
+563 LVLNASCP
-571 LIRKLGEKQPDEKL
+571 LIRKMGEKAPDKKT
-585 VRHIYTL
+585 VRQIYRL
-592 ALLAQRSLSAD
+592 AVLAQRPLNAD
-603 ELTSFLAD
+603 ELTSFLED
-611 SYDLI
+611 SYELI
-616 EDNL
+616 EESL

>member
-48 KLRRLISLAEAPDT
+48 KLRRLISLAQAPDT
-62 GDGYR
+62 GDEYR

-74 EAGTLTV
+74 EKGTLTV

-113 GTENESNG
+113 GGEAGSNG

-135 VSDQVEVISRSW
+135 VSDRVEVISRSF
-147 DGSPAIGWV
+147 DGSPAIGWS
-156 CNQDGEYEIL
+156 CNQDGEYEII
-166 PEVTRQERGTDV
+166 PNVTREGRGTDV

-197 VLDKY
+197 VLDMY

-207 VDIYLEIIKEN
+207 VDIYLEIVKE
-218 GEENKNEEKDAEK
+218 DEK
-231 EAPKPINDTHPLWLK
+231 EGEKEEPKPVNDTHPLWLK
-246 SSGDCTE
+246 NAGDCTD
-253 EEYKAFYSKVFNDY
+253 EEYNAFYTKVFTDY

-320 LPDYLLML
+320 LPDYLLMM

-365 KINSM
+365 KINSL
-370 FNTAREDFEKLWPDI
+370 FNTAREDYEKLWPDI

-406 LLLPI
+406 LLLPL
-411 TDGSYMTVSEY
+411 TDKSYMTLSEY
-422 LEEAKDKHENQI
+422 LEAAKDKHENQI
-434 YYTDDKTSKAQ
+434 YYTDDVTSKAQ
-445 YIKLFEDEGIKI
+445 YIKLFEDEGIK
-457 VLFDSFI
+457 VVVFNSFI

-474 DGKVKFARVDSE
+474 DGKVKFSRVDAE

-494 GDSYE
+494 SDGYE

-514 MTVKFENLRDAK
+514 MTVKFENLRDTK

-545 VYSSQNGGEVPA
+545 VYSTQNGGEMPA
-557 FAEEQT
+557 FPEEQT

-571 LIRKLGEKQPDEKL
+571 LIRKMGEKAPDERL

-592 ALLAQRSLSAD
+592 ALLAQRPLNAE
-603 ELTSFLAD
+603 ELTSFLED
-611 SYDLI
+611 SYDLV
-616 EDNL
+616 EGNL